1 MRTKEHANKADEHDA
16 EPNDGDDEPHCPS
29 QGSATSNRR
38 AVHTGVQRFRRRIN
52 VPFEFALA
60 VRTSE
65 FTGGIVIE
73 FNLLLAM
80 GAKNLNHIA
89 TKSSQGIFFFP
100 TPSKRIRIFMN
111 GMPVDLA
118 TGETMIQTIGV
129 IGAGQMGNGIAQVAA
144 CAGYDVVMIDIKD
157 EYVDKGL
164 GTIQF
169 SLGKLVSKERMT
181 QEDADAALARITTG
195 TERSMCADCDLV
207 VEAVPEILSLKQE
220 IFTELDNLCKPE
232 TILASNTSSIS
243 ITTIAA
249 STQRP
254 EKVIG
259 MHFMNP
265 VPIMKLVEIINGA
278 DTSDATNSAV
288 VEAAEKMGKT
298 ALSCNDAPGFVSNR
312 ILCPM
317 INEAILTLQE
327 GVAEPEAIDG
337 IMKLGMNHPIGPL
350 ALSDLIGND
359 TVLHIMN
366 VLYEGFG
373 TEKYAPAPLLVQMV
387 EEGKL
392 GRKSGQGFYTY

>member
-1 MRTKEHANKADEHDA
+1 
-16 EPNDGDDEPHCPS
+16 
-29 QGSATSNRR
+29 
-38 AVHTGVQRFRRRIN
+38 
-52 VPFEFALA
+52 
-60 VRTSE
+60 
-65 FTGGIVIE
+65 
-73 FNLLLAM
+73 
-80 GAKNLNHIA
+80 
-89 TKSSQGIFFFP
+89 
-100 TPSKRIRIFMN
+100 
-111 GMPVDLA
+111 
-118 TGETMIQTIGV
+118 MIQKIGV

-144 CAGYDVVMIDIKD
+144 VAGYEVVMIDIKED
-157 EYVDKGL
+157 YIQKGME
-164 GTIQF
+164 TINF
-169 SLGKLVSKERMT
+169 SLGKLVMKERMT
-181 QEDADAALARITTG
+181 VADADSAIGRITTG
-195 TERSMCADCDLV
+195 TDRNLCADCDLV
-207 VEAVPEILSLKQE
+207 VEAVPEILSLKAE
-220 IFTELDNLCKPE
+220 IFSELDGICKPE

-243 ITTIAA
+243 ISTIAG
-249 STQRP
+249 STNRP
-254 EKVIG
+254 DKVIG

-265 VPIMKLVEIINGA
+265 VPIMKLVEIING
-278 DTSDATNSAV
+278 DGTSDGTNQAV

-366 VLYEGFG
+366 VLHEGFG
-373 TEKYAPAPLLVQMV
+373 TEKYAPAPLLIQMV

>member
-1 MRTKEHANKADEHDA
+1 
-16 EPNDGDDEPHCPS
+16 
-29 QGSATSNRR
+29 
-38 AVHTGVQRFRRRIN
+38 
-52 VPFEFALA
+52 
-60 VRTSE
+60 
-65 FTGGIVIE
+65 
-73 FNLLLAM
+73 
-80 GAKNLNHIA
+80 
-89 TKSSQGIFFFP
+89 
-100 TPSKRIRIFMN
+100 
-111 GMPVDLA
+111 
-118 TGETMIQTIGV
+118 MIQKIGV

-144 CAGYDVVMIDIKD
+144 VAGYEVVMIDIKED
-157 EYVDKGL
+157 YIQKGME
-164 GTIQF
+164 TINF
-169 SLGKLVSKERMT
+169 SLGKLVMKERMT
-181 QEDADAALARITTG
+181 VADADSAIGRITTG
-195 TERSMCADCDLV
+195 TDRNLCADCDLV
-207 VEAVPEILSLKQE
+207 VEAVPEILSLKAE
-220 IFTELDNLCKPE
+220 IFSELDGICKPE

-243 ITTIAA
+243 ISTIAG
-249 STQRP
+249 STNRP
-254 EKVIG
+254 DKVIG

-265 VPIMKLVEIINGA
+265 VPIMKLVEIING
-278 DTSDATNSAV
+278 DGTSDGTNQAV

-373 TEKYAPAPLLVQMV
+373 TEKYAPAPLLIQMV

-392 GRKSGQGFYTY
+392 GRKSGEGFYTY